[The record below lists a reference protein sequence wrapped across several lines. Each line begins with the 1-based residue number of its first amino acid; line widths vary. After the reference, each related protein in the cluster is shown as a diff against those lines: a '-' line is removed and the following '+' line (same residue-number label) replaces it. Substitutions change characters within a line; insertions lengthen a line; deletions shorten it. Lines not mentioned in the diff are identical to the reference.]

1 MSGESSSVPPS
12 IAAAF
17 DPERF
22 RAEGHQIIDAI
33 ADVLARH
40 HRGEGPAIPYRAP
53 EAGLAAWANVPHS
66 SLVDDMRRVMDAS
79 TALAHPRCMGH
90 QVPPP
95 LPGAALAELVS
106 AVMNNGMA
114 VYEMGLP
121 SSPIE
126 LHVVRWLAGKIGY
139 TERAGGVLTSG
150 GSLGNLTALLAM
162 RQAHSGFNVW
172 KQGAHAGPP
181 LAVIVGAD
189 AHYSIA
195 RTLRVMGWGDAG
207 VIVAPLDARHRMG
220 AAAVRGVLEVA
231 GQGRRVVGIVA
242 AAGSTATGA
251 FDPID
256 ELAQVAHDHN
266 LWLHV
271 DAAHGGTLA
280 LSPGQRHRLA
290 GIEAADSVVWD
301 AHKLMMMPAL
311 VTAVL
316 FRQGGHSYDAFAQQ
330 ASYLFAGAREET
342 WWDLGQRTLEC
353 TKRMMA
359 IEVWSALRQH
369 GEEFFGDLVDRQIVL
384 AAHLAAKV
392 ESADDFELALAPECN
407 IVCYRHKP
415 RGMTGDALDAHNRVL
430 RQKSVE
436 DGRFYIVGTTLDG
449 SYWLRSTIMNP
460 MIEPAHFD
468 ELLEHLRSL
477 CPR

>member
-231 GQGRRVVGIVA
+231 WSASSLPPARQPRVRSIRSTSSRRSPTTTTSGCM
-242 AAGSTATGA
+242 ST
-251 FDPID
+251 
-256 ELAQVAHDHN
+256 
-266 LWLHV
+266 
-271 DAAHGGTLA
+271 
-280 LSPGQRHRLA
+280 
-290 GIEAADSVVWD
+290 
-301 AHKLMMMPAL
+301 
-311 VTAVL
+311 
-316 FRQGGHSYDAFAQQ
+316 
-330 ASYLFAGAREET
+330 
-342 WWDLGQRTLEC
+342 QRTAE
-353 TKRMMA
+353 
-359 IEVWSALRQH
+359 
-369 GEEFFGDLVDRQIVL
+369 
-384 AAHLAAKV
+384 
-392 ESADDFELALAPECN
+392 
-407 IVCYRHKP
+407 
-415 RGMTGDALDAHNRVL
+415 
-430 RQKSVE
+430 
-436 DGRFYIVGTTLDG
+436 
-449 SYWLRSTIMNP
+449 
-460 MIEPAHFD
+460 
-468 ELLEHLRSL
+468 RSL
-477 CPR
+477 CRRGSVTGSPASRPPTRSCGTRTS

>member
-1 MSGESSSVPPS
+1 MSSVPPA
-12 IAAAF
+12 IADAY

-22 RAEGHQIIDAI
+22 RADGHRVIDAI
-33 ADVLARH
+33 ADALTRWHRREGKVLPWQS
-40 HRGEGPAIPYRAP
+40 PA
-53 EAGLAAWANVPHS
+53 AGLANWGDVPPG
-66 SLVDDMRRVMDAS
+66 SLVEDLGRVMAGS
-79 TALAHPRCMGH
+79 TALANPRCMGH

-95 LPGAALAELVS
+95 LPAAALAELVS
-106 AVMNNGMA
+106 ALCNNGMA
-114 VYEMGLP
+114 VYEMGP
-121 SSPIE
+121 ASVPIE
-126 LHVVRWLAGKIGY
+126 MNVIRWLCDRLGY
-139 TERAGGVLTSG
+139 SDRAGGVLTSG

-162 RQAHSGFNVW
+162 RQAHSGINVW
-172 KQGAHAGPP
+172 KQGAHSGPP

-189 AHYSIA
+189 AHYSVA
-195 RTLRVMGWGDAG
+195 RALRVMGWGDGG
-207 VIVAPLDARHRMG
+207 VIVAPLDKRHRMG
-220 AAAVRGVLEVA
+220 AAAVRGMLELA
-231 GQGRRVVGIVA
+231 QGRRVVGIVA

-271 DAAHGGTLA
+271 DAAHGASVA
-280 LSPGQRHRLA
+280 LSPGQRHKLA

-301 AHKLMMMPAL
+301 THKLMMMPAL

-330 ASYLFAGAREET
+330 ASYLFAGSREET
-342 WWDLGQRTLEC
+342 WWDLGTRTLEC

-359 IEVWSALRQH
+359 IEVWSALRAH
-369 GEEFFGDLVDRQIVL
+369 GADWFGDVVDRQMVL
-384 AAHLAAKV
+384 AAELAARI
-392 ESADDFELALAPECN
+392 ERADDFELALVPECN

-415 RGMTGDALDAHNRVL
+415 RGMTGAALDAHNKAL
-430 RQKSVE
+430 RQRVVE
-436 DGRFYIVGTTLDG
+436 DGTFYVVGVQLDG

-460 MIEPAHFD
+460 LTEPSDFD
-468 ELLEHLRSL
+468 ALLEHLRSL